1 MYSISIN
8 SRIRYFVAVAEE
20 RHFGRAAEKLHMSQ
34 PPLSQQIQLL
44 EKELGTQLFTRTTR
58 RVELTEAGE
67 ILYEGAKRALDQLE
81 QAILHAQRVQ
91 RGEAGLLR
99 VGFVSTAA
107 FQLLSDVLRA
117 FRQRY
122 PQATL
127 ELFHLTSAQQ
137 AAAFEARTIDVGF
150 LREPPGGEVE
160 VEIID
165 KDPLVVA
172 LPATHP
178 LARRTSVPVR
188 LLKDQPFVIWDRQQT
203 AGIAQTIL
211 DLCTRHGFLPIIALE
226 VTNPPAMLSLV
237 AGGVGVAIVPRSAT
251 HLRPEAVV
259 FRPLDDKNA
268 YSPMALA
275 WRSDNTREL
284 LPGFIGLVREVCK
297 VRIKPQSTPARRAER
312 LRRQAATHSKP

>member
-1 MYSISIN
+1 
-8 SRIRYFVAVAEE
+8 
-20 RHFGRAAEKLHMSQ
+20 MSQ

-44 EKELGTQLFTRTTR
+44 EKELGVQLLIRTTR
-58 RVELTEAGE
+58 RVELTEAGRT
-67 ILYEGAKRALDQLE
+67 LYEGAKRALDQLD

-107 FQLLSDVLRA
+107 FRLLSDVLRA
-117 FRQRY
+117 FRERH

-137 AAAFEARTIDVGF
+137 ATAFEARTIDVGF
-150 LREPPGGEVE
+150 LRAPPGGDIEVE
-160 VEIID
+160 VID
-165 KDPLVVA
+165 RERLLVA

-178 LARRTSVPVR
+178 LAKRKSISVR
-188 LLKDQPFVIWDRQQT
+188 ALRDQPFVMWDRQQT

-211 DLCTRHGFLPIIALE
+211 DLCTRHGFHPKIALE

-237 AGGVGVAIVPRSAT
+237 AGGVGVAIVPISAT
-251 HLRPEAVV
+251 HLRPEAVA

-275 WRSDNTREL
+275 WRSDNSREL
-284 LPGFIGLVREVCK
+284 VPRFVALVREICRCNAK
-297 VRIKPQSTPARRAER
+297 ARRK
-312 LRRQAATHSKP
+312 HV

>member
-1 MYSISIN
+1 MSTISIN

-34 PPLSQQIQLL
+34 PPLSQQIQRL
-44 EKELGTQLFTRTTR
+44 EKELGTRLFTRTTR
-58 RVELTEAGE
+58 RVALTEAGE
-67 ILYEGAKRALDQLE
+67 ILYKGAKRALDQLE
-81 QAILHAQRVQ
+81 QAILQAQRVQ

-107 FQLLSDVLRA
+107 FQLLSDVLRV

-122 PQATL
+122 PHATL
-127 ELFHLTSAQQ
+127 ELFHLTSVQQ
-137 AAAFEARTIDVGF
+137 AAAFEARTLDVGF
-150 LREPPGGEVE
+150 LRDPPGGDVEVE
-160 VEIID
+160 VIG

-172 LPATHP
+172 LPVTHP
-178 LARRTSVPVR
+178 LARRTSIPVR
-188 LLKDQPFVIWDRQQT
+188 ALKDQSFVIWDRQQT

-211 DLCTRHGFLPIIALE
+211 DLCTRHGFHPIIALE

-237 AGGVGVAIVPRSAT
+237 AGGVGVAIVPLSAT
-251 HLRPEAVV
+251 HLRPEGVA

-275 WRSDNTREL
+275 WRSDNRREL
-284 LPGFIGLVREVCK
+284 LPGFIALVREICARDAK
-297 VRIKPQSTPARRAER
+297 ARSRIQSGRHRAPQPR
-312 LRRQAATHSKP
+312 

>member
-1 MYSISIN
+1 MSSISI
-8 SRIRYFVAVAEE
+8 SKRIQYFVSVAEE

-44 EKELGTQLFTRTTR
+44 EKDLGTQLLTRTTR

-67 ILYEGAKRALDQLE
+67 ILYEGAKRAMDQLK
-81 QAILHAQRVQ
+81 QAILQAQRVQ

-122 PQATL
+122 PHATL
-127 ELFHLTSAQQ
+127 ELSHLTSAQQ
-137 AAAFEARTIDVGF
+137 AAAFEARTLDVGF
-150 LREPPGGEVE
+150 LRDPPGSDIEVE
-160 VEIID
+160 VID
-165 KDPLVVA
+165 KEPLVVA
-172 LPATHP
+172 LPIAHP
-178 LARRTSVPVR
+178 LARRTSIPVR
-188 LLKDQPFVIWDRQQT
+188 ALKDQTFVIWDRQQT

-211 DLCTRHGFLPIIALE
+211 ELCKRHGFHPIIALE

-237 AGGVGVAIVPRSAT
+237 GGGVGVAIVPLSAT
-251 HLRPEAVV
+251 HLRPLGVV
-259 FRPLDDKNA
+259 FRPLNDKNA

-275 WRSDNTREL
+275 WRSDSRREL
-284 LPGFIGLVREVCK
+284 LPGFIALVREICERNTK
-297 VRIKPQSTPARRAER
+297 RRR
-312 LRRQAATHSKP
+312 NRTRTLQAASLPVRQ